1 MNNFK
6 EGLNGYCD
14 HHLTSYEEAI
24 DQMREGIYNSLDDML
39 REELELLMEN
49 DKEMQN
55 FLQGL
60 FQQEEQFDIS
70 ERLNSEEKIKLYL
83 IFRDKN
89 YTMQEIE
96 NFSKGFLDNISF
108 KNATQMNSIDFS
120 NFFHYNLFKNT
131 DYKEMIRFVE
141 ALINKNE
148 EAIQFYDNI
157 QEWDDCVCDMSQKIC
172 SVKEKQDKE

>member
-96 NFSKGFLDNISF
+96 NFSKGFLDNI
-108 KNATQMNSIDFS
+108 
-120 NFFHYNLFKNT
+120 
-131 DYKEMIRFVE
+131 
-141 ALINKNE
+141 
-148 EAIQFYDNI
+148 
-157 QEWDDCVCDMSQKIC
+157 
-172 SVKEKQDKE
+172 